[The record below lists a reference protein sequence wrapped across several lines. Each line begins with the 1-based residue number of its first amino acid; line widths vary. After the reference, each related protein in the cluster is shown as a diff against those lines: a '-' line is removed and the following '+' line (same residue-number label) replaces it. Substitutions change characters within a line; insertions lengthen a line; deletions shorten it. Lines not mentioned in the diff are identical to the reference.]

1 MALSL
6 DAAAEVFREAMRDT
20 VKRYALWYLIQ
31 GALLIAAGILAIH
44 LPRPLLGSGGCAPG
58 LAAHHQRGRARPQ
71 SDRGAPRAAFLA
83 AADLRHPGRADRVG
97 VCFCAIRH
105 KG

>member
-20 VKRYALWYLIQ
+20 VKRYSLWYLIQ
-31 GALLIAAGILAIH
+31 GALLIATGVLAI
-44 LPRPLLGSGGCAPG
+44 LYPVLSSAAVIVLLGWLLIISGVVQGLSLIAHATCRISGCSSSPSSS
-58 LAAHHQRGRARPQ
+58 RC
-71 SDRGAPRAAFLA
+71 SS
-83 AADLRHPGRADRVG
+83 G
-97 VCFCAIRH
+97 VCFCVTRR